1 MTFYLYE
8 YDTGDKF
15 GVASEE
21 NQKAYTEAL
30 QAGKSFIN
38 YPYHGYSLR
47 MVVRKA
53 PFSSASNIP
62 EKGSAQEK

>member
-1 MTFYLYE
+1 MTYFLYE
-8 YDTGDKF
+8 YDTGNKF

-21 NQKAYTEAL
+21 NQRAYTEAL
-30 QAGKSFIN
+30 QNGKCFIS

-53 PFSSASNIP
+53 PFGSRDNIP
-62 EKGSAQEK
+62 ESSAAQGK

>member
-8 YDTGDKF
+8 YDTGNKF

-21 NQKAYTEAL
+21 LQKAYTEAL
-30 QAGKSFIN
+30 QNGKSFIS

-47 MVVRKA
+47 MIVRRGPNSTA
-53 PFSSASNIP
+53 ETEGNS
-62 EKGSAQEK
+62 G